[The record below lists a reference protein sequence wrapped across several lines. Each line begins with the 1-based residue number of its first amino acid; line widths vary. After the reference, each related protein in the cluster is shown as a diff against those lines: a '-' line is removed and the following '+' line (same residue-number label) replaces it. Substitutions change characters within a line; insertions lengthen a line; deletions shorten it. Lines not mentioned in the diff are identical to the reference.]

1 MNIPKKLVVIG
12 GGAAGFFGAIKAAE
26 SNPNL
31 VVTILEQGN
40 DILGKVLISGGGR
53 CNVTNACLEPS
64 ELVKF
69 YPRGEKELLAPFM
82 QFNCQHTMQWFEQ
95 RNVKL
100 KTEADGRIFPI
111 SNRSQT
117 IIDCLYNTAIENNIQ
132 IIKQAKVFTI
142 QKENSFIISY
152 NKNEELIADYLLVTS
167 GSSQLI
173 WQLLENLGHT
183 IVKPVPSLFTFN
195 SKAEILKGLEGIVL
209 KDTIVKINQE
219 KITQSGAILITHTGL
234 SGPAILKFSAFAA
247 HALFDCNYQFQLLI
261 NWINE
266 TNQDCLE
273 FFKQQKTIH
282 HKKQLKNF
290 NIYEL
295 PNRFWL
301 KVLEVNKIN
310 IEKIAAD
317 LSKQEIQQIATTL
330 TQTIIEVISKNTNKE
345 EFVTAGGVH
354 LKEIHFK
361 TMESKKIPNLYF
373 AGEVMN
379 IDAVT
384 GGFNFQAAWTT
395 SYIAG
400 SSIAI
405 NSLNK
410 NNI

>member
-40 DILGKVLISGGGR
+40 DILGKVRISGGGR

-117 IIDCLYNTAIENNIQ
+117 IIDCLYNTAIENNIT
-132 IIKQAKVFTI
+132 IIKQAKVFNI
-142 QKENSFIISY
+142 QKEDSFIISY
-152 NKNEELIADYLLVTS
+152 NKNEELTADYLLVTS

-234 SGPAILKFSAFAA
+234 SGPAILKLSAFAA

-354 LKEIHFK
+354 LKEINFK

-379 IDAVT
+379 IDAIT

>member
-100 KTEADGRIFPI
+100 KIEADGRIFPI

-117 IIDCLYNTAIENNIQ
+117 IIDCLYNTAIENNIT

-142 QKENSFIISY
+142 QKEDSFIISY
-152 NKNEELIADYLLVTS
+152 NKNEELTADYLLVTS

-219 KITQSGAILITHTGL
+219 KITQSGAILITHTCL
-234 SGPAILKFSAFAA
+234 SGPAILKLSAFAA

-266 TNQDCLE
+266 TYQDCLE
-273 FFKQQKTIH
+273 FIKQQKTIH

>member
-31 VVTILEQGN
+31 AITILEQGN
-40 DILGKVLISGGGR
+40 DILGKVRISGGGR

-117 IIDCLYNTAIENNIQ
+117 IIDCLYNTAIENNIT

-142 QKENSFIISY
+142 QKEDSFIISY
-152 NKNEELIADYLLVTS
+152 NKNEELTADYLLVTS

-234 SGPAILKFSAFAA
+234 SGPAILKLSAFAA

-330 TQTIIEVISKNTNKE
+330 TQTIIEVFSKNTNKE

>member
-100 KTEADGRIFPI
+100 KIEADGRIFPI

-117 IIDCLYNTAIENNIQ
+117 IIDCLYNTAIENNIT

-142 QKENSFIISY
+142 QKEDSFIISY
-152 NKNEELIADYLLVTS
+152 NKNEELTADYLLVTS

-234 SGPAILKFSAFAA
+234 SGPAILKLSAFAA

-273 FFKQQKTIH
+273 FFKQQKSIH

-345 EFVTAGGVH
+345 EFVTAGGIH
-354 LKEIHFK
+354 LKEINFK

-384 GGFNFQAAWTT
+384 GCFNFQAAWTT

>member
-82 QFNCQHTMQWFEQ
+82 QFNCHHTMQWFEQ

>member
-354 LKEIHFK
+354 LKEINFK